1 MTRVEGLRDILVFAV
16 TRVWRGKWLISECV
30 NGRTEARGDMYSI
43 YNSPSRWQPIAVST
57 FWESSRVNS
66 FLLILYTVYIF
77 RGWTSANNSTN
88 SYYANSGLT
97 KICGAK
103 QKYGQRI
110 VVTEVPFADQLKQQ
124 GTTLKIWFY
133 KRSQS
138 HSTYIL
144 NKYLCAQSNCTGY

>member
-103 QKYGQRI
+103 
-110 VVTEVPFADQLKQQ
+110 
-124 GTTLKIWFY
+124 
-133 KRSQS
+133 
-138 HSTYIL
+138 
-144 NKYLCAQSNCTGY
+144 